1 MIRTLDDVLVE
12 LDSVRDL
19 VPNGSI
25 WRHAKTNTLY
35 TVKDV
40 VVVESSLSLAVSYSK
55 LTVSPLFNWI
65 RPLDE
70 FLDGR
75 FERLNLFEDD

>member
-1 MIRTLDDVLVE
+1 MKTLDDVLME

-19 VPNGSI
+19 VPSGSI
-25 WRHAKTNTLY
+25 WKHVKTNTLY
-35 TVKDV
+35 TVIDV
-40 VVVESSLSLAVSYSK
+40 VVIESDLTLAVSYSK
-55 LTVSPLFNWI
+55 LKVSPPFNWV

-75 FERLNLFEDD
+75 FERLNLFKDD

>member
-1 MIRTLDDVLVE
+1 MRTLEDVLGE

-19 VPNGSI
+19 VPRGSI
-25 WRHAKTNTLY
+25 WKHVKTNTLY
-35 TVKDV
+35 TVKDI
-40 VVVESSLSLAVSYSK
+40 VVVESDLTLVVSYSK
-55 LTVSPLFNWI
+55 LTVSPQFNWI

-75 FERLNLFEDD
+75 FERINLFKDE

>member
-1 MIRTLDDVLVE
+1 MKTLDDVLVE

-19 VPNGSI
+19 VPRGSI
-25 WRHAKTNTLY
+25 WKHVKTDTLY
-35 TVKDV
+35 TVKDI
-40 VVVESSLSLAVSYSK
+40 VVVESDLTLAVSYSK
-55 LTVSPLFNWI
+55 LTVSPQFNWI

-75 FERLNLFEDD
+75 FERINLFKDE

>member
-1 MIRTLDDVLVE
+1 MKTLDDVLME

-19 VPNGSI
+19 VPSGSI
-25 WRHAKTNTLY
+25 WKHVKTNALY

-40 VVVESSLSLAVSYSK
+40 VVIESDLTLAVSYNK
-55 LTVSPLFNWI
+55 LTVSPPFNWV

-75 FERLNLFEDD
+75 FERLNLFKDD